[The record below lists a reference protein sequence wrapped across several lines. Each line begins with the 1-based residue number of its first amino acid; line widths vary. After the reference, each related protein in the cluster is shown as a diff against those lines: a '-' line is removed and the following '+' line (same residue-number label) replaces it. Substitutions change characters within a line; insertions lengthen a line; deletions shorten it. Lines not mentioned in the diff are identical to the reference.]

1 MQPMTIGTLLVGG
14 LLLAG
19 FLWFLWSGKERP
31 QVFSFRSRLL
41 VIFLSIFFCILFMV
55 LQNQEFTGT
64 QEVFANVVKQD
75 GEKLTLQLQDMAG
88 NRINATKAEKITI
101 EERLSGKF
109 GDIAMPFKSVDITA
123 DNRVEIIL
131 EPRAVEKMS
140 AVQSRL
146 VGNPYT
152 RKNPTKPWYYVER
165 GIDLRGGVEFKCSLK
180 DPNGNTVAADETTLD
195 TIRKRLDVSGLTEP
209 QVSRL
214 SSGDLQ
220 VVIPGGTEADA
231 IRTRKVI
238 ETTGRLEMR
247 EVLKNIP
254 ASQVQKEADGSY
266 SLKEGVSSDS
276 IDVFKGEIIYPMKPK
291 QRGDEIETF
300 LHLGPAVLYGK
311 DVANAGVTMGDGGGR
326 AISITFT
333 SEGAVKNSEF
343 TQRLKATSPRDNGG
357 DGSGTGRLAVCLDG
371 IIESDPIVR
380 SPSNESCQITGNFSN
395 EEAENLKK
403 VFKAGSLDVKPVV
416 ESQRVI
422 GASLGQETITK
433 GLVSVLIAT
442 LAVVGIMVGYYR
454 GLGML
459 ASLAMVLGV
468 IEIYAVL
475 VMFGATLTLPGIAG
489 LVLTVGIAVDAN
501 ILIFERMREEAKPGI
516 DMPTVVQAGFS
527 RAFLTIFDSHLTS
540 FITAFVLYVVGSGP
554 IQGFGLT
561 LMIGLASSMFT
572 AVYVGR
578 VLVDLWYKW
587 FPHEIP
593 HGAIPMVVPFPY
605 VRWRFVAIAGSLVVI
620 VAGFAMFG
628 FSNEKAQY
636 FNIEFTG
643 GHSVQVLF
651 DKPISGQEIDAALA
665 KAREEDKKFD
675 KPEDKKFD
683 KLAHA
688 SKQAYHAGFGALGDS
703 SRQWLF
709 KTPDPT
715 GSEQEKELRRL
726 ESKQNASQR
735 ELSKLQAA
743 KEKDLKKIDALHEE
757 MAKGAKDIVVQRAK
771 IQDGAQVVKK
781 QLQAL
786 FGSAISA
793 EGAEVQDASWTDR
806 TLRLDLKTMEKPE
819 TLALAE
825 TATVLKTGNQALTD
839 VNLEPLSE
847 NGIRAHFTWASNP
860 GPINR
865 ENVMEYVS
873 HPVWMRLEQL
883 LSRSATS
890 AVTSEQILGK
900 VMVANKTFQNLS
912 QALGRHQIAIAAPFP
927 STEHFSGLVGE
938 SMIWTAIMAILVSLV
953 AIQLYIT
960 ARFQMAYGLGAL
972 FSLIHDVLIAFAFVI
987 IFRIPIDLTVI
998 AAILTII
1005 GYSLNDT
1012 VVVFDRIREIRLHE
1026 GHLSLTNIVDRA
1038 ISQTMSRTIMT
1049 VSTVFIVVVVTL
1061 FFGGEGLYGFSATM
1075 VIGVITGTYSTIFIA
1090 APTLLLFDRSKP
1102 GSIEQK
1108 PKEVDAT
1115 MDPDSQI
1122 RPSY

>member
-41 VIFLSIFFCILFMV
+41 VIFLSVALCVLFMV

-123 DNRVEIIL
+123 DNRVEIVL

-247 EVLKNIP
+247 EVLDEIG
-254 ASQVQKEADGSY
+254 ASMVQKENDGSF
-266 SLKEGVSSDS
+266 SLKEGSNKSLE
-276 IDVFKGEIIYPMKPK
+276 VFDGQVLYPKKPK
-291 QRGDEIETF
+291 QRGDEVTSY
-300 LHLGPAVLYGK
+300 LLLGPAELYGK
-311 DVANAGVTMGDGGGR
+311 DVSNAGVTMGDGGGR

-333 SEGAVKNSEF
+333 SEGAVKNSAF
-343 TQRLKATSPRDNGG
+343 TQRLKTTSPVSNGG
-357 DGSGTGRLAVCLDG
+357 NGKGTGRLAVCLDG
-371 IIESDPIVR
+371 IIESDPIVL

-433 GLVSVLIAT
+433 GLVSVLLAT

-527 RAFLTIFDSHLTS
+527 RAFLTIFDSHLTT

-593 HGAIPMVVPFPY
+593 HGAIPMTVPFPY
-605 VRWRFVAIAGSLVVI
+605 VRWRFVAIAGSLI
-620 VAGFAMFG
+620 AIIAGFAMFG
-628 FSNEKAQY
+628 FSEKKAQY

-651 DKPISGQEIDAALA
+651 DKPISGKEIDEALT
-665 KAREEDKKFD
+665 KARTEGA
-675 KPEDKKFD
+675 KFD
-683 KLAHA
+683 KLAGA
-688 SKQAYHAGFGALGDS
+688 TKQAYHAGFGTLGDS

-715 GSEQEKELRRL
+715 GSEQEKELRSL

-757 MAKGAKDIVVQRAK
+757 MAKVAKDIVVQRAK

-781 QLQAL
+781 QIQSL

-793 EGAEVQDASWTDR
+793 EGSEVLDASWTDR

-819 TLALAE
+819 TLALGE
-825 TATVLKTGNQALTD
+825 TAQALKAGNQAITD
-839 VNLEPLSE
+839 VTLETLSE
-847 NGIRAHFTWASNP
+847 NGIRAQFTWASNP
-860 GPINR
+860 GPISR
-865 ENVMEYVS
+865 DNVLEYVS

-883 LSRSATS
+883 MSRSATG
-890 AVTSEQILGK
+890 AVTSEHILGK

-960 ARFQMAYGLGAL
+960 ARFQMAYGMGAL

-1026 GHLSLTNIVDRA
+1026 GHLSLRNIVDRA

>member
-1 MQPMTIGTLLVGG
+1 MQAMTIGTLLVGG
-14 LLLAG
+14 LLFIG
-19 FLWFLWSGKERP
+19 FLWSLWTSKERP

-41 VIFLSIFFCILFMV
+41 VIYLSVAFCFLFMV

-75 GEKLTLQLQDMAG
+75 GDKLTLQLQDMAG

-109 GDIAMPFKSVDITA
+109 GDITLPFKSVEITA
-123 DNRVEIIL
+123 DNRLEVVL
-131 EPRAVEKMS
+131 EPRTLEKID

-146 VGNPYT
+146 IGNPYT

-180 DPNGNTVAADETTLD
+180 DPSGNTVAADETTLD

-238 ETTGRLEMR
+238 ETTGHLEMR
-247 EVLKNIP
+247 EVLDEIP
-254 ASQVQKEADGSY
+254 ASMVQKESDGSF
-266 SLKEGVSSDS
+266 SLKEGSGKSLE
-276 IDVFKGEIIYPMKPK
+276 VFEGQVLYPKKPK
-291 QRGDEIETF
+291 QRGDEVTSYLLLKQAE
-300 LHLGPAVLYGK
+300 LYGK
-311 DVANAGVTMGDGGGR
+311 DVSNAGVTMGDGGGR

-333 SEGAVKNSEF
+333 SEGAVKNAAF
-343 TQRLKATSPRDNGG
+343 TQRLKETSPVSNGG
-357 DGSGTGRLAVCLDG
+357 NGKGTGRLAVCLDG
-371 IIESDPIVR
+371 IVESDPIVK

-433 GLVSVLIAT
+433 GLVSVLVAT

-527 RAFLTIFDSHLTS
+527 RAFLTILDSHLTS
-540 FITAFVLYVVGSGP
+540 FITALVLYVVGSGP

-593 HGAIPMVVPFPY
+593 HGWIPMVVPFPY
-605 VRWRFVAIAGSLVVI
+605 VRWRFVAIAGSLVAIVI
-620 VAGFAMFG
+620 GFAMFS
-628 FSNEKAQY
+628 FSQQKEQY

-665 KAREEDKKFD
+665 KARSEKTKY
-675 KPEDKKFD
+675 D
-683 KLAHA
+683 KLADA
-688 SKQAYHAGFGALGDS
+688 TKQAYHAGFGTLGDS

-709 KTPDPT
+709 KTPDPN
-715 GSEQEKELRRL
+715 GSKEETELRRM
-726 ESKQNASQR
+726 ESEQNANQK

-743 KEKDLKKIDALHEE
+743 KAKDHKQIDALHAK
-757 MAKGAKDIVVQRAK
+757 MAKTAQDITKQRAK

-786 FGSAISA
+786 FGSAIA
-793 EGAEVQDASWTDR
+793 VEGAEVLDASWTDR
-806 TLRLDLKTMEKPE
+806 TLRLDLKTTQKPE
-819 TLALAE
+819 ALALSE
-825 TATVLKTGNQALTD
+825 TAQAMQSGNQAITA
-839 VNLEPLSE
+839 VNLESLADT
-847 NGIRAHFTWASNP
+847 GVRATLTWASNP
-860 GPINR
+860 GPISR
-865 ENVMEYVS
+865 EDVAEYVA
-873 HPVWMRLEQL
+873 HPVWMRLETL
-883 LSRSATS
+883 LSRSATG
-890 AVTSEQILGK
+890 AVAVEQNLGK
-900 VMVANKTFQNLS
+900 IMVANKTLQNLS
-912 QALGRHQIAIAAPFP
+912 QALGRHQIAIATPFP

-1012 VVVFDRIREIRLHE
+1012 VVVFDRIRELRLHQ
-1026 GHLSLTNIVDRA
+1026 GHLPLKDIIDRA
-1038 ISQTMSRTIMT
+1038 IAQTMSRTIMT
-1049 VSTVFIVVVVTL
+1049 VSTVFVVVVVTL

-1075 VIGVITGTYSTIFIA
+1075 VIGIITGTYSSIFVA
-1090 APTLLLFDRSKP
+1090 APTLLLFDRSKS
-1102 GSIEQK
+1102 GSIEQQ
-1108 PKEVDAT
+1108 PKEVEAT